1 MTNPLRSL
9 WGLTSIL
16 VISAFIAGGIVVWLW
31 AKSNFDWRQ
40 YQSEAYI
47 TGTAVHRALKD
58 NALPPQ
64 GVQFEVLSEQDQ
76 VLATTGDFQQVTG
89 APRAAR
95 ETNIPISADTAN
107 PQSDAPLALVIL
119 SPDLVY
125 SLAELTVEEGQTAAD
140 KTGNVFRLLASYC
153 SDPLVL
159 ARFGDA
165 PWMRIDGA
173 SVWGCDAAPSDRRL
187 LAVILTAIVIAT
199 VMTISLNLSS
209 EFTLFAT
216 QLRNRRRVGGPASYD
231 IQGPQELQDI
241 VASVNSYLE
250 TERAQLEGR
259 AAVLS
264 GVSHDLG
271 TPATR
276 LRLRAA
282 LIKDPTLRGKLEA
295 DIDSMTD
302 MIESVLTYTRA
313 EMNVESPRKISLT
326 SLLDAIVSNYEDMGH
341 AVSLQPA
348 KDVIVKGASSVF
360 MSRQGQTVVA
370 GEREVTIIGRPIS
383 LERALTN
390 LIDNA
395 LKYGRR
401 ATVSLETDAETAT
414 IVVEDEGSDNLAA
427 DIEALMAPFQRGDN
441 TKTIKGY
448 GLGLTIVATIA
459 NLHGGSLTFEDGATG
474 VLARLRI
481 QRG

>member
-1 MTNPLRSL
+1 LTNPLRSL
-9 WGLTSIL
+9 RGLTSVL
-16 VISAFIAGGIVVWLW
+16 VISAFIAGGVVVWLW
-31 AKSNFDWRQ
+31 LQSNFDWRE
-40 YQSEAYI
+40 YQNRAYV
-47 TGTAVHRALKD
+47 TGIGVHGALKD
-58 NALPPQ
+58 NAIPPR
-64 GVQFEVLSEQDQ
+64 GVLFKVLSKQDQ
-76 VLATTGDFQQVTG
+76 ALATAGNFQQITG

-107 PQSDAPLALVIL
+107 PQADAPLALVIL

-125 SLAELTVEEGQTAAD
+125 RLAELSIEEGQTAAI

-159 ARFGDA
+159 ARFGDG
-165 PWMRIDGA
+165 PWVQIDGA
-173 SVWGCDAAPSDRRL
+173 SVWGCDAAPADRRL
-187 LAVILTAIVIAT
+187 LATLLSAIVIAIL
-199 VMTISLNLSS
+199 MTISLNLSS
-209 EFTLFAT
+209 DFTLFAT
-216 QLRNRRRVGGPASYD
+216 QLRNRRQVGGPASYD

-241 VASVNSYLE
+241 VASVNAYLE

-282 LIKDPTLRGKLEA
+282 LIKDQVLREKLEA

-313 EMNVESPRKISLT
+313 EMNVEDPRKISLT
-326 SLLDAIVSNYEDMGH
+326 ALVGAVVSNYEDMGH
-341 AVSLQPA
+341 AVSLQPT

-360 MSRQGQTVVA
+360 MSRQGQTVMA
-370 GEREVTIIGRPIS
+370 GEREVTIMGRPIS

-414 IVVEDEGSDNLAA
+414 IVVEDEGTDNLAI

-459 NLHGGSLTFEDGATG
+459 GLHGGSLTFEDTTKG
-474 VLARLRI
+474 VAARLQIR
-481 QRG
+481 RG